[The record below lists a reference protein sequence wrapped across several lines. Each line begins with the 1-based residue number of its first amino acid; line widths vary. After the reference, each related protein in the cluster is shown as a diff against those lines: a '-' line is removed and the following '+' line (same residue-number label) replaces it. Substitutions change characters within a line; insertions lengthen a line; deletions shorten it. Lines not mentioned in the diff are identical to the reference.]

1 MKYTFDPAKDKINRT
16 KHGLSLSQ
24 AEYLMWDEAL
34 SWIDMR
40 RDYGEIRMIAL
51 VPMKQRLYY
60 VVYVNK
66 KVNKRIISLRKANN
80 REIHRYEEEIN

>member
-1 MKYTFDPAKDKINRT
+1 MKYTFDPLKDKINLT

-24 AEYLMWDEAL
+24 AEWLAWDEAL
-34 SWIDMR
+34 SWIDLR
-40 RDYGEIRMIAL
+40 QDYGEVRMIAL

-66 KVNKRIISLRKANN
+66 KVNRRIISLRKANN
-80 REIHRYEEEIN
+80 REIYRYEKETD

>member
-51 VPMKQRLYY
+51 VPMK
-60 VVYVNK
+60 
-66 KVNKRIISLRKANN
+66 
-80 REIHRYEEEIN
+80 

>member
-1 MKYTFDPAKDKINRT
+1 MKYTFDPIKDKTNLT
-16 KHGLSLSQ
+16 KHGLSLSE
-24 AEYLMWDEAL
+24 AECLAWDEAL

-40 RDYGEIRMIAL
+40 RDYGEVRMIAL

-66 KVNKRIISLRKANN
+66 KVNRRIISLRKANN
-80 REIHRYEEEIN
+80 REIQRYEEEID